1 MIYRRRFIAMSA
13 LGLAAAANPRAV
25 WSQATRKLARLVVGF
40 PPGGSLDVV
49 ARLLAE
55 QLKDYA
61 DSVIVENRPGA
72 GGRIALEGLKNS
84 PPDGSLMVLT
94 PGDQLSLFPL
104 VYKSLAYDPFKDF
117 VAVST
122 VCTVQFL
129 LTIGPMVPAGVDTLQ
144 SFIAWCRAN
153 PKLASYGTAGAG
165 TRQHFIGET
174 LSRAAGFEFVH
185 VPYKGAPPAMQD
197 LLAGQIAANVSVIST
212 ALPNIE
218 AGKVRALLTSA
229 PRRSAA
235 LPQVPT
241 ARESG
246 YAALEAV
253 ETFGLLL
260 ARSTPQVTVDAL
272 NAATRRA
279 IASATAREG
288 LIKLSFEPAGSTPE
302 EFAAL
307 IKFDFEKWSGVVRN
321 SGFKPID

>member
-1 MIYRRRFIAMSA
+1 MIDRRRFIAMSA
-13 LGLAAAANPRAV
+13 LALAAAALPRAAC
-25 WSQATRKLARLVVGF
+25 SQATRKLARLVVGF

-49 ARLLAE
+49 ARLLTE
-55 QLKDYA
+55 QLKGYA

-72 GGRIALEGLKNS
+72 GGRIALEGLRNS

-117 VAVST
+117 VPVST

-129 LTIGPMVPAGVDTLQ
+129 LTIGPMVPTSVDTLQ
-144 SFIAWCRAN
+144 SFIAWCHAN

-165 TRQHFIGET
+165 TRQHFIGESF
-174 LSRAAGFEFVH
+174 SRAAGFEFVH

-212 ALPNIE
+212 ALPSIE

-241 ARESG
+241 AREAG

-260 ARSTPQVTVDAL
+260 ARGTPQVTVDAL

-288 LIKLSFEPAGSTPE
+288 LTKLSFEPAGSTPE

-307 IKFDFEKWSGVVRN
+307 IKFDFERWSGVVRT
-321 SGFKPID
+321 SGFKSID

>member
-1 MIYRRRFIAMSA
+1 MIDRRRFIAMSA
-13 LGLAAAANPRAV
+13 LGLAAATPRAG

-55 QLKDYA
+55 QLKGYA

-72 GGRIALEGLKNS
+72 GGRIALEGLRNS

-129 LTIGPMVPAGVDTLQ
+129 LTIGPMVPTSVDTLQ

-165 TRQHFIGET
+165 TRQHFIGES
-174 LSRAAGFEFVH
+174 LSRVAGFEFVH

-212 ALPNIE
+212 ALANIE

-229 PRRSAA
+229 PTRSAA

-241 ARESG
+241 AREAG

-279 IASATAREG
+279 IAGPTAREG
-288 LIKLSFEPAGSTPE
+288 LAKLSFEPAGSTPE

>member
-1 MIYRRRFIAMSA
+1 MIDRRHFIAMSA
-13 LGLAAAANPRAV
+13 LGLTAANTRAA

-40 PPGGSLDVV
+40 PPGGSLDLV

-55 QLKDYA
+55 QLKGYA

-72 GGRIALEGLKNS
+72 GGRIALEGLRNAS
-84 PPDGSLMVLT
+84 PDGSLMVLT

-104 VYKSLAYDPFKDF
+104 VYKNLAYDPFKDF

-129 LTIGPMVPAGVDTLQ
+129 LTIGPMVPTSVDTLQ

-165 TRQHFIGET
+165 TRQHFIGES
-174 LSRAAGFEFVH
+174 LSRAADFEFVH

-229 PRRSAA
+229 PTRSVA

-241 ARESG
+241 AREAG

-272 NAATRRA
+272 NAAIRQA

-288 LIKLSFEPAGSTPE
+288 LTKLAFEPAGSTPE

-307 IKFDFEKWSGVVRN
+307 IKLDFERWSGVVRN
-321 SGFKPID
+321 SGFRPID

>member
-1 MIYRRRFIAMSA
+1 MIDRRRFIAMSA
-13 LGLAAAANPRAV
+13 LGLAAAANTRVAH
-25 WSQATRKLARLVVGF
+25 ATRKLARLIVGF

-55 QLKDYA
+55 QIKGYA

-72 GGRIALEGLKNS
+72 GGRIALEALRNS

-129 LTIGPMVPAGVDTLQ
+129 LTIGPMVPTSVDTLQ

-165 TRQHFIGET
+165 TRQHFIGES
-174 LSRAAGFEFVH
+174 LSRAADFEFVH

-197 LLAGQIAANVSVIST
+197 LLGGQIAANISVIST

-229 PRRSAA
+229 PGRSAA

-241 ARESG
+241 AREVG
-246 YAALEAV
+246 YAVLEAV
-253 ETFGLLL
+253 ETLGLLL
-260 ARSTPQVTVDAL
+260 ARSAPQVTVDAL

-279 IASATAREG
+279 IANSTVREG
-288 LIKLSFEPAGSTPE
+288 LAKLTFEPAGSTPE

-307 IKFDFEKWSGVVRN
+307 IKFDFERWSGVVRT
-321 SGFKPID
+321 SGFKSID